1 MKYLFSIILMIS
13 MISTVNAQSEATADV
28 EVSADVIAQL
38 ETEVLQDLNFGLVAQ
53 GSTEN
58 VDPESDGRSAKVK
71 VTGSGSTDIEVSVP
85 TTVTLTG
92 AGDDINVDISQP
104 RSNTTD
110 DQSGSTLETNDFTLS
125 GNNEYFIW
133 IGGEV
138 TIPSTQTVDTYTGTL
153 TVEMNYI
160 I

>member
-1 MKYLFSIILMIS
+1 MVSL
-13 MISTVNAQSEATADV
+13 ISTVNAQSEATADV
-28 EVSADVIAQL
+28 EVSADIIAQL
-38 ETEVLQDLNFGLVAQ
+38 ETEVLEDLNFGSVTQ

-58 VDPESDGRSAKVK
+58 VNPETDGRSAKVK
-71 VTGSGSTDIEVSVP
+71 ITGSGSTDIEVSVP
-85 TTVTLTG
+85 TEVTLTG
-92 AGDDINVDISQP
+92 AGDDINATISQP
-104 RSNTTD
+104 RSNTAD
-110 DQSGSTLETNDFTLS
+110 DQGESTLETNDFTLS
-125 GNNEYFIW
+125 GNDEYFIW